1 MLWCQMRI
9 ADGHLNRLVPHQLLN
24 CAKVYARHDQPA
36 CESVAEAMPGEVLQP
51 RSLHGGTKPEP
62 RRAQTGSV
70 TGEEHIRAA
79 VLVGLNRS
87 QREDR
92 SVVQWNVP
100 SFTVLAAQHR
110 QHPALEID
118 TVPGQPELLASAKT
132 RIECKIKFCFTVE
145 IILPDRGPQS
155 QFLLCGEETNP
166 TILFLALSD

>member
-1 MLWCQMRI
+1 MRI

-36 CESVAEAMPGEVLQP
+36 CESVTEAMPGEVLQP

-87 QREDR
+87 QRDDR
-92 SVVQWNVP
+92 SVVQTTDADRDLITAILRQAPNV
-100 SFTVLAAQHR
+100 AQ
-110 QHPALEID
+110 
-118 TVPGQPELLASAKT
+118 GM
-132 RIECKIKFCFTVE
+132 
-145 IILPDRGPQS
+145 
-155 QFLLCGEETNP
+155 
-166 TILFLALSD
+166 

>member
-24 CAKVYARHDQPA
+24 CPKVYSRHDQPT

-87 QREDR
+87 QRDDPASFKPRMLIVTSSRR
-92 SVVQWNVP
+92 SSGRRRTLLKACNWRNIAIH
-100 SFTVLAAQHR
+100 SSTRSSWCNRVLTTA
-110 QHPALEID
+110 IN
-118 TVPGQPELLASAKT
+118 
-132 RIECKIKFCFTVE
+132 
-145 IILPDRGPQS
+145 LP
-155 QFLLCGEETNP
+155 
-166 TILFLALSD
+166 